1 MRVKIAM
8 CIVCTVVKEAC
19 YPPTL
24 VETSSVPNLWVGE
37 FEVCLIILI
46 EDAVRNSLFKF
57 ISLKNIQKPLKDQ

>member
-37 FEVCLIILI
+37 FELI
-46 EDAVRNSLFKF
+46 EDAVRNSSFKF

>member
-37 FEVCLIILI
+37 FEV
-46 EDAVRNSLFKF
+46 
-57 ISLKNIQKPLKDQ
+57 